1 MMAGLPKTDFEKR
14 AVWKQV
20 GQQHAFFV
28 GIGEASAIGQ
38 GHEKKRRAVKPT
50 AFMDERGESLVE
62 ILVSVVIMAVVITAF
77 LAALSTGVSNVA
89 IVRKRVTAENLARAQ
104 LEHIKNYPYEV
115 GAETYPIVEQPEYYT
130 TTIDI
135 SYWDKEEET
144 FTTDQDADFEGC
156 GGCGMQWITVTVSYD
171 GKPVFTVADYKLNR

>member
-1 MMAGLPKTDFEKR
+1 
-14 AVWKQV
+14 
-20 GQQHAFFV
+20 V

-38 GHEKKRRAVKPT
+38 GYEKERRAVKPS
-50 AFMDERGESLVE
+50 AFVDERGESLAE
-62 ILVSVVIMAVVITAF
+62 ILVSVAIMAVVITAF

-135 SYWDKEEET
+135 SYWDEET
-144 FTTDQDADFEGC
+144 FTTDQTADSEC
-156 GGCGMQWITVTVSYD
+156 CGMQWITVTVSYD